1 MTVFTLSLCENVW
14 WGLIYFNQFICDILI
29 KRQKGS
35 RTFYDIIAHIV
46 TNRWGD
52 QFGNISEK
60 EWKLY
65 NTSIKATKEVKLAD
79 FQYKIN
85 NKILVTNCFCSKSKR
100 LIIMDVL
107 NATNT

>member
-1 MTVFTLSLCENVW
+1 MQC
-14 WGLIYFNQFICDILI
+14 ICGILI

-35 RTFYDIIAHIV
+35 RTFYDILAHVDEI
-46 TNRWGD
+46 
-52 QFGNISEK
+52 FGNISDK

-65 NTSIKATKEVKLAD
+65 NTSIKDTKEVKLAD

-85 NKILVTNCFCSKSKR
+85 NKMLVTNCFYSKSRR

-107 NATNT
+107 IVTNTGK